1 MRSFFSFYQIRT
13 VQSTN
18 FIYFKKVSMAFHLRC
33 RSMSVSL
40 SVCESPQLPCF
51 PQMCDKQIFQCNYS
65 LQASIIVCLTC
76 KSCDCN
82 SFVSVA
88 IIGVY
93 FVLQLAKGWIN
104 YYEWQNNPCA
114 LVVINKRQS
123 ICFGC
128 NSRCLFCV
136 TCNKQNLLS
145 LNLRPGLTRPIN
157 KTSTKWAPETERW
170 KYQNWILWRNEKSA
184 IVLFK
189 GINYNDL
196 FP

>member
-1 MRSFFSFYQIRT
+1 MLICLKSAALVGLIVIMICAFNNLILGRT
-13 VQSTN
+13 
-18 FIYFKKVSMAFHLRC
+18 I
-33 RSMSVSL
+33 
-40 SVCESPQLPCF
+40 P
-51 PQMCDKQIFQCNYS
+51 
-65 LQASIIVCLTC
+65 
-76 KSCDCN
+76 DCN

-93 FVLQLAKGWIN
+93 FVLQLAKGWIH

-114 LVVINKRQS
+114 LIAINKRQL

-128 NSRCLFCV
+128 NSRRLFCV

-170 KYQNWILWRNEKSA
+170 KYQNWILWRKEKGA

-189 GINYNDL
+189 GINYGDL